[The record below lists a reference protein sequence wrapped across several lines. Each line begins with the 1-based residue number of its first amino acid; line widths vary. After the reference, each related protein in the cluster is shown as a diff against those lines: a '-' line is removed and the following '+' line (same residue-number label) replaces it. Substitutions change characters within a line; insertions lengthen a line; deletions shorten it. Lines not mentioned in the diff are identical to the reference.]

1 MQAWRRHLVLR
12 PSLRQRRMQRM
23 LILDV
28 DIEFK
33 DISTLIRIMKVLLR
47 RKGMINQMIGESIIR
62 TIKSTDLL
70 LLKHSL
76 LQ

>member
-1 MQAWRRHLVLR
+1 
-12 PSLRQRRMQRM
+12 MQRM